1 MSSAGPPFPPPSR
14 RAALIGLG
22 ALSLAGCHGRSGAK
36 PLRVSIT
43 GKGDAD
49 YRLAFRAAGIT
60 PGFPIQYSEFQ
71 AGNLVVEA
79 LNGGSLDVGSMS
91 EIPPIFAAASSIHSF
106 RQIAV
111 ARSDVKNQALL
122 VPRGSPIR
130 SLADLKG
137 KRIGFVRATTTHY
150 FLIRMLQS
158 VGLGWSDIQPIA
170 MNVSDGAAAF
180 SQESLDAWAIYGY
193 PIQRAVAKD
202 GARVL
207 KTALG
212 FLSGNY
218 VFTAHHKA
226 LDDPERVAQIGSY
239 LKLIRQARD
248 WTNSHQAEWA
258 KIVAQA
264 VGVPLPFVEDGL
276 NHQSEPTRLLP
287 VSDAAIQS
295 QQQVADTFAAAG
307 LVPKVDVRPLWDTRF
322 HDLLAQGA

>member
-1 MSSAGPPFPPPSR
+1 MSSSRPLFPSLSR

-22 ALSLAGCHGRSGAK
+22 AMTLAGCHRRSGGG

-49 YRLAFRAAGIT
+49 ARLAFISAGIK
-60 PGFPIQYSEFQ
+60 PDFAIRYSEFQ

-79 LNGGSLDVGSMS
+79 LNGGSLDLGSMS
-91 EIPPIFAAASSIHSF
+91 EIPPIFAAASPIHSF

-111 ARSDVKNQALL
+111 LRGDVNSQAVL
-122 VPRGSPIR
+122 VPRGSSIR

-137 KRIGFVRATTTHY
+137 KRVGYVRATTTHY

-158 VGLGWSDIQPIA
+158 VGLGWRDIEPIA

-180 SQESLDAWAIYGY
+180 SQGALDAWAIFGY

-218 VFTAHHKA
+218 IVTAHEKA
-226 LDDPERVAQIGSY
+226 LEDPERVAQIGSY
-239 LKLIRQARD
+239 LKLLRRARD
-248 WTNSHQAEWA
+248 WTEAHRAEWA
-258 KIVAQA
+258 KIVAGA
-264 VGVPLPFVEDGL
+264 VGVPLPFVEDAL
-276 NHQSEPTRLLP
+276 NHQSEPMKLVP
-287 VSDAAIQS
+287 VTDAAIRS

>member
-1 MSSAGPPFPPPSR
+1 MSSTGPLFSSLSR
-14 RAALIGLG
+14 RSALIGLG
-22 ALSLAGCHGRSGAK
+22 AVTLAGCHRQTGAR

-43 GKGDAD
+43 GKGDSDA
-49 YRLAFRAAGIT
+49 RLAFESAGIK
-60 PGFPIQYSEFQ
+60 PDFPIQYSEFQ

-79 LNGGSLDVGSMS
+79 LNGGSLDLGSMS
-91 EIPPIFAAASSIHSF
+91 EIPPIFAAASPIHSF

-111 ARSDVKNQALL
+111 SRADVNSQAVL
-122 VPRGSPIR
+122 VPRASPIR

-137 KRIGFVRATTTHY
+137 KRVGYVRATTTHY

-158 VGLGWSDIQPIA
+158 VGLGWADIQPIA

-180 SQESLDAWAIYGY
+180 SQGSLDAWAIYGY

-218 VFTAHHKA
+218 IITAHEKA
-226 LDDPERVAQIGSY
+226 LQDPERVAQIRSY
-239 LKLIRQARD
+239 LTLLRQARA
-248 WTNSHQAEWA
+248 WTDAHRDEWA
-258 KIVAQA
+258 KIVAQS
-264 VGVPLPFVEDGL
+264 VGVPLPFVRDAL
-276 NHQSEPTRLLP
+276 DHQSEPTRLVP
-287 VSDAAIQS
+287 VTEAAIHS

-307 LVPKVDVRPLWDTRF
+307 LVPKVDVRPLWDNRF
-322 HDLLAQGA
+322 NDLLAQGA